1 MGRICEG
8 FILEKLDVQA
18 DILICVFLK
27 GDSDMIM
34 VELPQHNEAQITR
47 RLQPRYSSKHKLS
60 DPSDTLPRDNVRLKE
75 VRLYQGGKWV
85 REDDALYD
93 ENVSALDCFDD

>member
-1 MGRICEG
+1 
-8 FILEKLDVQA
+8 
-18 DILICVFLK
+18 
-27 GDSDMIM
+27 M

-47 RLQPRYSSKHKLS
+47 RLQPKYSSKYKLS
-60 DPSDTLPRDNVRLKE
+60 DPSDTLPRDNVRMNDAKE
-75 VRLYQGGKWV
+75 CCLYQGGKWV